1 MTARKPIAFE
11 DIRIGDKVEQR
22 FVRRGCATRRRGVVT
37 AIKDGEVTGERWSVR
52 IGDSDLTSSEDVEWF
67 LLDRP
72 VPPVDLPTEPTLG
85 WLTLPGGRA
94 LETVWT
100 SNDKASLHRALGGSV
115 DVANVTA
122 FTPATAVPTAA
133 LDELR
138 KHTPGWSTASV
149 TTFLAAVDEANGKS
163 A

>member
-1 MTARKPIAFE
+1 MKTLIAPR
-11 DIRIGDKVEQR
+11 DIRKGDLIR
-22 FVRRGCATRRRGVVT
+22 FEYADGRSTDRAKEYVASGDGVGDGRGPVGTYY
-37 AIKDGEVTGERWSVR
+37 
-52 IGDSDLTSSEDVEWF
+52 